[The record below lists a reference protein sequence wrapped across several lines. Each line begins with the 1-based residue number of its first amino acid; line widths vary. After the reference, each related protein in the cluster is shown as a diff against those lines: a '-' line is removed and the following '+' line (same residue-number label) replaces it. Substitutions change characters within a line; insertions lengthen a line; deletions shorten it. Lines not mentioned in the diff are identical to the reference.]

1 MQSRGRIRA
10 LKEAISGGT
19 NISPIFRES
28 RITFRENKTICRK
41 EDLSRRANRPL
52 YIEETRGGKTVISEV
67 SRVAILVTK
76 IKPSGITRAYG
87 SSLFPTNRGISR
99 P

>member
-1 MQSRGRIRA
+1 MQSRGRTRA

-19 NISPIFRES
+19 NISPVFRES
-28 RITFRENKTICRK
+28 GIAFRENEAACRK

-52 YIEETRGGKTVISEV
+52 YIEETRGGKTAISEV

-76 IKPSGITRAYG
+76 IESSGIARAYR
-87 SSLFPTNRGISR
+87 SSLFPTNRGISK